1 MRPFRCLWL
10 ALVVLAPVFT
20 LPSPARAQATN
31 CSTAGQNQYVRSVLR
46 EYYYWYRELPDPD
59 PATFASP
66 DEYLEAVRFR
76 PQDTSFSYVST
87 EAASDAFFSESQYGG
102 FGFRSQL
109 VASGDLRVAEAFPGS
124 PAAAA
129 GLERGLRILE
139 IDGRTIADLEAAGA
153 LGSAFGPDTI
163 GHVTRLTVQA
173 PDGAVREVTM
183 AKATVTIPTVAVTR
197 TFDVEGRRVGY
208 VLFHNFVQPSVA
220 ALDAAFAQLT
230 AEGATDLVLDLRY
243 NGGGL
248 VSVAQHL
255 ADLIGGTRTNGR
267 LMARYVHNDLQT
279 GRNSSLFFSDAT
291 AALSAPRLVVITTHA
306 SASASELVI
315 NALRPYLP
323 VTIVGSNTYGKPV
336 GQYGFRFCGKIV
348 WPVAFSIR
356 NAADEGD
363 YFGGL
368 AADCAAP
375 DDLEHLLGD
384 PGEGSLAEALQFAA
398 SGACSGRAAGFR
410 ASSRR
415 TLTQPSEASG
425 FRRLVGA
432 H

>member
-1 MRPFRCLWL
+1 MRPSRRLWL
-10 ALVVLAPVFT
+10 AAVVLAS
-20 LPSPARAQATN
+20 LGPSLSEAQTAN

-46 EYYYWYRELPDPD
+46 EYYYWYRDLPDPD
-59 PATFASP
+59 PASFASP
-66 DEYLEAVRFR
+66 EAYLEAVRVR
-76 PQDTSFSYVST
+76 PQDASFSYVST

-109 VASGDLRVAEAFPGS
+109 VATGDLRVAEAFPGS

-129 GLERGLRILE
+129 GLERGQRILE
-139 IDGRTIADLEAAGA
+139 IDGRTIADLEAAGT

-163 GHVTRLTVQA
+163 GHVTRVSVQA
-173 PDGAVREVTM
+173 ADGAVREVTM

-220 ALDAAFAQLT
+220 ALDAAFAQLA

-255 ADLIGGTRTNGR
+255 ADLIGGMRTNGR
-267 LMARYVHNDLQT
+267 VMARYVHNDRQT
-279 GRNSSLFFSDAT
+279 SRDTALYFSDAP
-291 AALSAPRLVVITTHA
+291 AALSAPRVIAITTHA
-306 SASASELVI
+306 SASASELVV

-323 VTIVGSNTYGKPV
+323 VTIVGSDTYGKPV

-368 AADCAAP
+368 PADCAAP
-375 DDLEHLLGD
+375 DDLDHLLGD
-384 PGEGSLAEALQFAA
+384 PGEGSLSEALTFAA
-398 SGACSGRAAGFR
+398 RGSCSGRAGEGFR
-410 ASSRR
+410 ASRR
-415 TLTQPSEASG
+415 ARPQPTDANG

>member
-1 MRPFRCLWL
+1 MRRFVL
-10 ALVVLAPVFT
+10 AAVVLASLAPR
-20 LPSPARAQATN
+20 PAAAQATD
-31 CSTAGQNQYVRSVLR
+31 CSTSGQNQFVRAALR

-59 PATFASP
+59 PAGFASP
-66 DEYLEAVRFR
+66 EAYLEAVRYKA
-76 PQDTSFSYVST
+76 QDASFSYVST
-87 EAASDAFFSESQYGG
+87 EAESDAFFSESQYGG

-109 VASGDLRVAEAFPGS
+109 VSAGELRVAEAFPGS

-129 GLERGLRILE
+129 GLERGQRILE

-163 GHVTRLTVQA
+163 GYTSRLRVQSADGSVRDVTI
-173 PDGAVREVTM
+173 
-183 AKATVTIPTVAVTR
+183 AKATVTIPTVAAVR
-197 TFDVEGRRVGY
+197 TFDVDGRRVGY

-220 ALDAAFAQLT
+220 ALDAAFAQLV
-230 AEGATDLVLDLRY
+230 ADGAQDLVLDLRY

-248 VSVAQHL
+248 VTVAQHL
-255 ADLIGGTRTNGR
+255 ADLIGGMRTNGK
-267 LMARYVHNDLQT
+267 LMARYVHNDRQT
-279 GRNSSLFFSDAT
+279 SRDSALYFGDAA
-291 AALSAPRLVVITTHA
+291 AALSAPRVMAITTHG

-336 GQYGFRFCGKIV
+336 GQYGFRFCGKIL

-363 YFGGL
+363 YFAGL
-368 AADCAAP
+368 PADCAAP
-375 DDLEHLLGD
+375 DDLDHLLAD
-384 PGEGSLAEALQFAA
+384 PSEGSLSEALHFAA
-398 SGACSGRAAGFR
+398 RGRCSGRGAGLR
-410 ASSRR
+410 ASNRP
-415 TLTQPSEASG
+415 LAQPTDANG

>member
-1 MRPFRCLWL
+1 MRPSRRLWL
-10 ALVVLAPVFT
+10 ASVVLASLGPSLCEAQT
-20 LPSPARAQATN
+20 ANCSPA
-31 CSTAGQNQYVRSVLR
+31 GQSQFVRSVLR

-59 PATFASP
+59 PASFASP
-66 DEYLEAVRFR
+66 EDYLEAVRFR
-76 PQDTSFSYVST
+76 PQDASFSYVST
-87 EAASDAFFSESQYGG
+87 EAASDAFFAESQYGG

-109 VASGDLRVAEAFPGS
+109 VAAGELRVAEAFPGS

-129 GLERGLRILE
+129 GLERGHRILTV
-139 IDGRTIADLEAAGA
+139 DGRTIAELEAAGT

-163 GHVTRLTVQA
+163 GHVTRVTVQA

-208 VLFHNFVQPSVA
+208 LLFHNFVQPSVA
-220 ALDAAFAQLT
+220 ALDAAFAQL
-230 AEGATDLVLDLRY
+230 ASDGATDLVLDLRY

-255 ADLIGGTRTNGR
+255 ADLVGGMRTNGR
-267 LMARYVHNDLQT
+267 VMARYVHNDRQT
-279 GRNSSLFFSDAT
+279 GRDTALYFSEAP
-291 AALSAPRLVVITTHA
+291 AALSAPRLVAITTHA

-384 PGEGSLAEALQFAA
+384 PGEGSLAEALQFAV
-398 SGACSGRAAGFR
+398 SGACSGRAR
-410 ASSRR
+410 AASLRKSQR
-415 TLTQPSEASG
+415 LLPQPSEANG